1 MSAKHA
7 EILKLEYCR
16 RQCDGSRP
24 SCSQCRH
31 TGRICAGYP
40 PDFEFVSAKVYGRQP
55 IRSIRSTTKKSR
67 MTRRTTNPEN
77 CLTRTLTPA
86 IQDAANL
93 IIRSYVPE
101 NEIPWLNNIRNTQP
115 RICGGWVVTLPELL
129 VVYNSDELLPAAV
142 KTLALSIVS
151 KQQHRRETSPTIRQ
165 FYGSTLRLLQQ
176 SLTQQGSGYTAEHL
190 AAMMCLTLTEL
201 MLGTENDAWMVHI
214 DGISAMVQ
222 HQGSAFFAKG
232 IPHRLF
238 TGFRPLLVFKAII
251 SRSSSFIAEQQWVS
265 GPFRDIP
272 ATPMQNLL
280 TEAVALP
287 PILRRLDLL
296 LSLQTANSDS
306 EKEALEITLHEILQR
321 LRMWEEEYQGT
332 RIGPLYWA
340 LEDSTSQ
347 CKDVRLWFDDVTV
360 ANALTHYW
368 AFTAICLLH
377 IQKLQLLSQ
386 LYILDDTAR
395 LGYLRPL
402 IKVCQSIP
410 FLLQESLSLY
420 GPSSVAFLLS
430 TVVDTFRWN
439 EEHGGTEV
447 IVHEGVVDY
456 AKSQGFYFK
465 S

>member
-7 EILKLEYCR
+7 EIIKL
-16 RQCDGSRP
+16 DRP

-40 PDFEFVSAKVYGRQP
+40 PDFEFVSVKVYGRQR
-55 IRSIRSTTKKSR
+55 IRSIRSTTKKSP

-151 KQQHRRETSPTIRQ
+151 KQQHRRETSPTLRQ

-176 SLTQQGSGYTAEHL
+176 SLTQQGNGYTAEHL

-201 MLGTENDAWMVHI
+201 MLGTGNGDWMVHI
-214 DGISAMVQ
+214 DGISAMFQ
-222 HQGSAFFAKG
+222 HLGSTFFARG
-232 IPHRLF
+232 IPHELF

-251 SRSSSFIAEQQWVS
+251 SRSSSFLAEQQWVS

-296 LSLQTANSDS
+296 LSLPTANLAS
-306 EKEALEITLHEILQR
+306 EKEALEIALHEILQR

-332 RIGPLYWA
+332 LIGPLYWV
-340 LEDSTSQ
+340 LGDSTSR

-368 AFTAICLLH
+368 AFTATCLLH

-386 LYILDDTAR
+386 LYILDDKAR
-395 LGYLRPL
+395 LGYIRPL

-410 FLLQESLSLY
+410 FLLQDSLSLY

-430 TVVDTFRWN
+430 TVVDTFKWN

-447 IVHEGVVDY
+447 ILHEGAVDY
-456 AKSQGFYFK
+456 AKSQGFYFQ
-465 S
+465 SQ

>member
-1 MSAKHA
+1 MSAKHV
-7 EILKLEYCR
+7 EIIKLEYCR

-321 LRMWEEEYQGT
+321 LH
-332 RIGPLYWA
+332 
-340 LEDSTSQ
+340 
-347 CKDVRLWFDDVTV
+347 VRLWFDDVTV